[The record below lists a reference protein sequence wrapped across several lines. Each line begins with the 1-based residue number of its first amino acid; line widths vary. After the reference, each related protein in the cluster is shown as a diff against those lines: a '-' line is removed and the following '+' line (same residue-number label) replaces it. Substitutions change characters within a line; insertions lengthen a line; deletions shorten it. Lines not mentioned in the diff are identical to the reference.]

1 VRESSRSGV
10 KTGPVTIFKNLS
22 DKQSI
27 RKIRLGDIQ
36 AFEEIFRKYYAVL
49 CQWAYRYL
57 KDKDSSEEVVQDL
70 FYHIWRDRSTL
81 TIHTSA
87 KSYLYKAVSN
97 NCNMIL
103 KKQIRRTEIETEL
116 ARNAKQDQSQPA
128 DLLETNELRE
138 VVEKTLGEL
147 PERPATIFRMSRY
160 EGKKYREIA
169 EELSISVKTVESNMG
184 KALELFRKNLQE
196 YL

>member
-1 VRESSRSGV
+1 L
-10 KTGPVTIFKNLS
+10 K

-27 RKIRLGDIQ
+27 QKIRQGDIQ
-36 AFEEIFRKYYAVL
+36 AFEEIFRKYYEVL
-49 CQWAYRYL
+49 CQWAYHYL
-57 KDKDSSEEVVQDL
+57 RDKDSSEEVVQDL
-70 FYHIWRDRSTL
+70 FYHIWRDQATL
-81 TIHTSA
+81 SIHTSV
-87 KSYLYKAVSN
+87 KSYLYRAVSN
-97 NCNMIL
+97 NCKMIL
-103 KKQIRRTEIETEL
+103 KKQNRRTEIETEL
-116 ARNAKQDQSQPA
+116 ARNAKADQLQPA
-128 DLLETNELRE
+128 DSLETTELRE
-138 VVEKTLGEL
+138 VVDKTLDEL